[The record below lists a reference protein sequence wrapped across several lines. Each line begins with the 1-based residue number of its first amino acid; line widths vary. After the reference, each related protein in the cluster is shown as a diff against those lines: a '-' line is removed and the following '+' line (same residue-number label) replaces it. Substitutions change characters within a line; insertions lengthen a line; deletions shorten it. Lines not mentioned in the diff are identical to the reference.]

1 MPYPKPIAALLSVA
15 LLLLVASPVRENL
28 KAQPKDGFP
37 LSYYP
42 MFSLKRD
49 THYTVRHV
57 VGYDHRGQAHVIPYK
72 LLGTGG
78 FNQVRRQVN
87 KRCKQGKAHKL
98 ARSAAKRIARQ
109 TEAPYTDLVYV
120 EVIKGDFH
128 LDSFFL
134 THDRTPVRTKVLA
147 SEVIDRQKA
156 GL

>member
-1 MPYPKPIAALLSVA
+1 MHYSKPLAVLLSVG
-15 LLLLVASPVRENL
+15 LLLLIASPIRENFQT
-28 KAQPKDGFP
+28 KPKDGFP

-49 THYTVRHV
+49 THYTVRYV
-57 VGYDHRGQAHVIPYK
+57 VGYDDAGKQHIIPYQ

-98 ARSAAKRIARQ
+98 ARTAAKRIARQ
-109 TEAPYTDLVYV
+109 TVPPYTELAYV

-128 LDSFFL
+128 LDNFFL
-134 THDRTPVRTKVLA
+134 IHDRTPVSAKVLA
-147 SEVIDRQKA
+147 TEVIERQNA
-156 GL
+156 EL